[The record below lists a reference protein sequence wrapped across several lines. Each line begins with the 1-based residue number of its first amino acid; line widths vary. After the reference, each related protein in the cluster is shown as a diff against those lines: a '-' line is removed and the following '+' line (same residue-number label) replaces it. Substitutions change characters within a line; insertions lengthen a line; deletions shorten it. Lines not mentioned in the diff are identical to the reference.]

1 MFETEKQ
8 FMGKPARAL
17 APGMAFAAQTLRE
30 AAAVIATADPRMGQA
45 AEALAA
51 GLETAVDDLLLADV
65 TKAWAAGDRGALPD
79 REDGFQVGLLL
90 FTEAMND
97 YVADTDDETLLD
109 ALDIACDV
117 WGATVDEGVPE
128 FAATKARLEAKY
140 GA

>member
-8 FMGKPARAL
+8 YMGKRATAL

-30 AAAVIATADPRMGQA
+30 ASTALAEADPRTAQA
-45 AEALAA
+45 AAA
-51 GLETAVDDLLLADV
+51 FANGLETVADDLLLADV
-65 TKAWAAGDRGALPD
+65 TKAWESGSDALND

-117 WGATVDEGVPE
+117 WGAAVDAGVPE
-128 FAATKARLEAKY
+128 FAATKARLQEKY
-140 GA
+140 DA

>member
-8 FMGKPARAL
+8 FMGKRATVL

-30 AAAVIATADPRMGQA
+30 ASAVIAAADPRMGQA
-45 AEALAA
+45 AESLAA

-65 TKAWAAGDRGALPD
+65 VQGWTAGERGALPD

-117 WGATVDEGVPE
+117 WGAAVDAGVPE
-128 FAATKARLEAKY
+128 FAATKARLQEKY
-140 GA
+140 DA